1 MCALDEEKSA
11 AAYIVAIAERSD
23 RAAFGAL
30 FARYAPRVKAFLLR
44 RGAVSAEELTQ
55 EVMLTVW
62 RKAASFDPARGSG
75 EAWIFTIAR
84 NTSVDAR
91 RRERGQML
99 VDQDPAEEACEAPRG
114 DALLEHAQEARRLRL
129 ALTGLPAE
137 QREVIQLS
145 FFEDQPHA
153 EIAARLCLPLGT
165 VKSRLRLAMKR
176 LRDAL
181 DNES

>member
-23 RAAFGAL
+23 RAAIGAL

-99 VDQDPAEEACEAPRG
+99 VDQDPAEEA
-114 DALLEHAQEARRLRL
+114 
-129 ALTGLPAE
+129 LTGLPAE